1 MIPLSLPS
9 RLCLYDMTRS
19 QVTLMA
25 QHGSDQHQ
33 VLVCTE
39 LVEPFQ
45 AQVGSLY
52 LVIGELG
59 HQQGKQGPPRT
70 CLSTLGD
77 SPSVTRLGLSLAS
90 DPTGVPPWG

>member
-1 MIPLSLPS
+1 
-9 RLCLYDMTRS
+9 MTQS

-33 VLVCTE
+33 VLVCTK

-59 HQQGKQGPPRT
+59 HQQGKWGPRT
-70 CLSTLGD
+70 RFITLWG
-77 SPSVTRLGLSLAS
+77 SPLVTRLGPSLAS
-90 DPTGVPPWG
+90 DPIGVPPWG